1 MTIRLRRLLLV
12 AAAAF
17 ALLAITG
24 PAAASAGTGSTVRLD
39 GVGTTL
45 TTDTATTGVLVSHGI
60 IPLPVGPATVTPVVN
75 DGIAL
80 RYRFPITRGMVDAT
94 TLAGYIKH
102 SGGLRFLNLA
112 NGKMLTLTN
121 FKIVI
126 SAHPGL
132 TAAVNADPS
141 VRVRI
146 LNLDLSGASVD
157 KDVPWVTVSNV
168 KATLTKTAADA
179 LNGSLGVGFFAR
191 GITLGTA
198 QVHAHIA

>member
-1 MTIRLRRLLLV
+1 MTIRLRRILPI

-17 ALLAITG
+17 ALFAVG
-24 PAAASAGTGSTVRLD
+24 GQAAASAGTSTTVRLD
-39 GVGTTL
+39 GVSTSL
-45 TTDTATTGVLVSHGI
+45 TTDTATTGVLVSHGVL
-60 IPLPVGPATVTPVVN
+60 PLPVGRATVTPVVSH
-75 DGIAL
+75 GIAL
-80 RYRFPITRGMVDAT
+80 RYRFPITGGVVDAT

-102 SGGLRFLNLA
+102 SGGLRFLNLV
-112 NGKMLTLTN
+112 NGKTLTLTN
-121 FKIVI
+121 FKILI
-126 SAHPGL
+126 GAHPGL
-132 TAAVNADPS
+132 TAAVNGDRS

-146 LNLDLSGASVD
+146 LNLDLSGATVD

-179 LNGSLGVGFFAR
+179 LNASLGVGFFAR

>member
-1 MTIRLRRLLLV
+1 MTIRIRRMLVV

-17 ALLAITG
+17 ALLAVAG
-24 PAAASAGTGSTVRLD
+24 PAAANAGTGSTVRLD
-39 GVGTTL
+39 GVSTTL

-60 IPLPVGPATVTPVVN
+60 LPLPVGPATVTPVVN
-75 DGIAL
+75 HGIAL
-80 RYRFPITRGMVDAT
+80 RYRFPITGGMVDAT

-112 NGKMLTLTN
+112 NGKTLTLTR
-121 FKIVI
+121 FKILI
-126 SAHPGL
+126 GAHPGL
-132 TAAVNADPS
+132 TAAVNGDPS

-179 LNGSLGVGFFAR
+179 LNSSLGVGFFAR

>member
-1 MTIRLRRLLLV
+1 MTIRLRRLLIV

-17 ALLAITG
+17 ALLAIAG

-39 GVGTTL
+39 GVSTTL

-75 DGIAL
+75 NGIAL
-80 RYRFPITRGMVDAT
+80 RYRFPITGGMVDAT

-112 NGKMLTLTN
+112 NGKTLTLTN
-121 FKIVI
+121 FKILI
-126 SAHPGL
+126 GAHPGL
-132 TAAVNADPS
+132 TAAVNGDSS

-179 LNGSLGVGFFAR
+179 LNGSLGVGLFAR

-198 QVHAHIA
+198 QVHAHIG